1 MLEMNYLY
9 SERLDSGALKGR
21 GHKSIKNSYQ
31 RFPAPLQSRLK
42 PFVSQ
47 NIFWQVFFVGALRLE
62 SFAFA
67 DPISWVAAGMIIGGV
82 AGCALLAAIIP
93 IARNWFVQDQCGT
106 RRQHS

>member
-1 MLEMNYLY
+1 METEQDVL
-9 SERLDSGALKGR
+9 RWAGAGAALGLLT
-21 GHKSIKNSYQ
+21 GLV
-31 RFPAPLQSRLK
+31 FT
-42 PFVSQ
+42 
-47 NIFWQVFFVGALRLE
+47 FWQVFFVGGLRLE